1 MGRRLFFINVLLA
14 VLIVPGWADPRD
26 EDGPLSRMV
35 SYFSGDLQRID
46 DELAQLKPLLAMPPI
61 PPQQTGHLGFSSK
74 LETTQYTRYVTVD
87 LGRPVNIDAIVLVP
101 LSNAFYG
108 WPGPGYGFPVR
119 YRVEVSMN
127 ADFSNSDLIAQDDG
141 YDIPNPGSNPVI
153 YTPQTVAGRYVRL
166 TATKL
171 WQLKDK
177 QGMGVG
183 RKILALGELMVLSG
197 KLNVAASLP
206 ATAILSSDS
215 LEDSG
220 YGRAHLVD
228 GQSILGPPVHGEP
241 GPNGFRTKP
250 IEKKDQQPWV
260 QIDLE
265 QEVEI
270 QEVRLL
276 PAWTAENP
284 ERRGYGFPTKFKI
297 ELADN
302 AAMTNPRLVGEYTSN
317 SSPNENPVTVR
328 GNDTRGRYIRLTA
341 LGLSSLDNGPGLALG
356 EMEVYAENENFALGK
371 KVTASGSDEF
381 KDARGNWSV
390 RNLVDGETSQGKL
403 VPWPVYFQQ
412 LDRRKEAQIRNE
424 MLLQEREI
432 KAKELVGS
440 VIGTAGY
447 VVGGLVMLFLF
458 FSFRSL
464 LKKRRALED
473 LRTRI
478 ARDIHDEIGSG
489 LGTISLLSRM
499 AQEGDLD
506 DAKEDLREI
515 NRISVSMSD
524 AMRDIVWFNRTD
536 VDTVRDLLMRM
547 RETAESM
554 MAKQQQFNFTIC
566 GEELVRPINMEI
578 RREIFLIFKEALHN
592 ILKHAEASKVDV
604 RAGLEGNEFIL
615 QIRDDGKGFD
625 QSMETSGA
633 GMGSMKKRAESLRG
647 SLRLESTPGG
657 GTGLSLRTKLK

>member
-1 MGRRLFFINVLLA
+1 MDRCFIVVSVLLA
-14 VLIVPGWADPRD
+14 VSAGRGMADPRD
-26 EDGPLSRMV
+26 EAGPLSRLV

-46 DELAQLKPLLAMPPI
+46 DELAQLKPILSLPPI

-74 LETTQYTRYVTVD
+74 LVTTPNTRFVTVD

-119 YRVEVSMN
+119 YRVEVAMN

-177 QGMGVG
+177 QGMGIGQKVF
-183 RKILALGELMVLSG
+183 ALGELMVLSG
-197 KLNVAASLP
+197 KLNLAASLP
-206 ATAILSSDS
+206 ATSILSSDS
-215 LEDSG
+215 LEDSA
-220 YGRAHLVD
+220 YGRAYLVD
-228 GQSILGPPVHGEP
+228 GQSILGPPVRGEP

-250 IEKKDQQPWV
+250 FDKKDQTAWV

-265 QEVEI
+265 QELEVQEI
-270 QEVRLL
+270 RLL
-276 PAWTAENP
+276 PAWTAESP
-284 ERRGYGFPTKFKI
+284 ERRGYGFPTRFKI
-297 ELADN
+297 ELSDSPT
-302 AAMTNPRLVGEYTSN
+302 MSNPRLVGEYTSN
-317 SSPNENPVTVR
+317 ASPNENPVTVR
-328 GNDTRGRYIRLTA
+328 GNETRGRYIRLTA
-341 LGLSSLDNGPGLALG
+341 TGLSSLDNGYGLALG
-356 EMEVYAENENFALGK
+356 EMEVYAEGENFALGK
-371 KVTASGSDEF
+371 NVAASGSDEF
-381 KDARGNWSV
+381 RDARSNWSAK
-390 RNLVDGETSQGKL
+390 NLVDGQTSQGKL

-412 LDRRKEAQIRNE
+412 LDERKEAQSRSE
-424 MLLQEREI
+424 ELKQEREI
-432 KAKELVGS
+432 KAKELVGT

-447 VVGGLVMLFLF
+447 AVGGLVVLFLF

-506 DAKEDLREI
+506 DARDDLREI

-592 ILKHAEASKVDV
+592 ILKHADASKVDV
-604 RAGLEGNEFIL
+604 RAGLEGNEFVL

-625 QSMETSGA
+625 QSLETSGA

-647 SLRLESTPGG
+647 SLQLESTPGG
-657 GTGLSLRTKLK
+657 GTALSLRTKLK